1 MDDGGVP
8 MRASASLR
16 DVAAVAAAVEAA
28 EARLSALSAV
38 GAPACDDDEPQQ
50 APTMRVRSL
59 SSPRAN
65 HVRRA
70 APDPSAALL
79 LSVRATQAPCARI
92 SRALHLAGLVS
103 TTCSASRG
111 VGSAPPEAH
120 MLSECLCLFPRVP
133 TRRRR
138 RRSSPAASSAAPST
152 RTTAQRSASCASQA
166 RRGRSAET
174 RRRD

>member
-1 MDDGGVP
+1 MDDGGVGGVP

-79 LSVRATQAPCARI
+79 LSVRDKKAP
-92 SRALHLAGLVS
+92 HLA
-103 TTCSASRG
+103 CF
-111 VGSAPPEAH
+111 APRR
-120 MLSECLCLFPRVP
+120 PRQHRLQRVA
-133 TRRRR
+133 RRW
-138 RRSSPAASSAAPST
+138 
-152 RTTAQRSASCASQA
+152 QRSA
-166 RRGRSAET
+166 
-174 RRRD
+174 